1 MFGRDG
7 VFNWNWWE
15 EVRKPLEMQF
25 LAEDGGME
33 ASLWASGWLCLRQSS
48 GCVSSGP
55 GFRDIPEASV
65 FPAG

>member
-1 MFGRDG
+1 M
-7 VFNWNWWE
+7 
-15 EVRKPLEMQF
+15 PLEMQF

-33 ASLWASGWLCLRQSS
+33 ASLWASGLRQSS

-55 GFRDIPEASV
+55 GFCDIPEASV